1 MERKEES
8 KENLSAAFYV
18 EEMKK
23 KVISKEKGA
32 AQMYTKWPGQKLG
45 P

>member
-1 MERKEES
+1 MEKKEEG

-23 KVISKEKGA
+23 QFISKEKGA
-32 AQMYTKWPGQKLG
+32 AQMYSKWPRQKLG